1 MPWNGSGGF
10 NREEDFTADLA
21 AGPPASIVSAEK
33 VDDEFDNFKGGLQ
46 NCLTRDGQN
55 SPSAN
60 ISWAGYKITSLGA
73 PSSGGDASN
82 KTYVDALSYLGAG
95 INGLGS
101 VTPANDDL
109 MLVADVS
116 DSNNPKKITVQAILD
131 AVVTLVNDGR
141 LAQTADL
148 KPTALATAPTGWLL
162 CRGQA
167 VSRTDYAALFSAIG
181 TDFGSG
187 DGSTTFNVP
196 DLQGRVIAGVEA
208 TATRLTAAGCG
219 IDGATRGASGGSQ
232 FMQQH
237 THTVTDPGHTHSV
250 AVKEQLAGGSSAAH
264 LTDTSGAGTN
274 ETLTAASAT
283 TGISLANA
291 GTGTSQ
297 NVQPTIMLNWLIK
310 T

>member
-60 ISWAGYKITSLGA
+60 ISWAGNKITNLGA
-73 PSSGGDASN
+73 PSAGGDAAN
-82 KTYVDALSYLGAG
+82 KTYVDAIAYFGAG
-95 INGLGS
+95 LNGLSS

-109 MLVADVS
+109 MLVADIS

-148 KPTALATAPTGWLL
+148 KPTALATATTGWLL

-167 VSRTDYAALFSAIG
+167 VSRTTYAALFSAIG
-181 TDFGSG
+181 TDYGSG
-187 DGSTTFNVP
+187 DGSTTFNLP
-196 DLQGRVIAGVEA
+196 DLQGTVIAGVEA

-219 IDGATRGASGGSQ
+219 IDGATRGARGGSQ

-250 AVKEQLAGGSSAAH
+250 SVKEQLAGGSSVFH
-264 LTDTSGAGTN
+264 LTDTSGAGIN

-283 TGISLANA
+283 TGITIANA